1 MMLIFLFFIFFLN
14 MIASSKKNNFND
26 LIRLINDRLFFPF
39 LVNVL
44 FFFLNLRKQVYAE
57 LSLY

>member
-1 MMLIFLFFIFFLN
+1 